1 MKGFAKGYAL
11 AAVAALS
18 LGGGCQSPYH
28 ADQGA
33 LFGGLVGAGTGAI
46 IGNQVGNPGAGAA
59 IGGAIGALTGATV
72 GSELDHIEARN
83 AANLAAIE
91 QRMGRQIAA
100 GAATVDD
107 VIAMTRAGVDEE
119 LIVNH
124 IRMNGTTTRLQAA
137 DVISLQQQ
145 GVSSRVIA
153 VLQAPPAPQQQMAA
167 APVFVQPAPAP
178 IIVEEYH
185 YGPPWWGPHPYYY
198 RPRPCYHHPP
208 PRSGMSWGFTY
219 RGR

>member
-1 MKGFAKGYAL
+1 MKRSSKGYAL
-11 AAVAALS
+11 AAMAVLAF
-18 LGGGCQSPYH
+18 GGGCQSPYH

-33 LFGGLVGAGTGAI
+33 LFGGLVGAGSGAI
-46 IGNQVGNPGAGAA
+46 IGSQVGNPGAGAA
-59 IGGAIGALTGATV
+59 IGGAIGSLTGAAV

-91 QRMGRQIAA
+91 QQLGQQVAA
-100 GAATVDD
+100 RAATVDD
-107 VIAMTRAGVDEE
+107 VVAMTNAGVDEE

-124 IRMNGTTTRLQAA
+124 IRHNGAAVRLQAA

-153 VLQAPPAPQQQMAA
+153 VLQAPPAPQEQMAA
-167 APVFVQPAPAP
+167 APAAVVASPPP

-185 YGPPWWGPHPYYY
+185 YGPGWWGPYPYRS
-198 RPRPCYHHPP
+198 RPPRYSRHRR
-208 PRSGMSWGFTY
+208 RSGMSWGFTY
-219 RGR
+219 RSR

>member
-1 MKGFAKGYAL
+1 M
-11 AAVAALS
+11 VVWS
-18 LGGGCQSPYH
+18 SGCQSPYH

-33 LFGGLVGAGTGAI
+33 LFGGLVGAGSGAL
-46 IGNQVGNPGAGAA
+46 IGSQVGSPGAGAA
-59 IGGAIGALTGATV
+59 IGGAIGTLTGATI

-91 QRMGRQIAA
+91 QTMGRQLAA

-107 VIAMTRAGVDEE
+107 VVAMTRAGVDEE

-124 IRMNGTTTRLQAA
+124 VRGNGTTVRLQAA
-137 DVISLQQQ
+137 DVIALQEQ
-145 GVSSRVIA
+145 GVSKRVIA
-153 VLQAPPAPQQQMAA
+153 AMQAPPPSQQQMAS
-167 APVFVQPAPAP
+167 APVPVQPSMPTP

-185 YGPPWWGPHPYYY
+185 YASPYWGPYRYGYRPPPYY
-198 RPRPCYHHPP
+198 RGP

>member
-1 MKGFAKGYAL
+1 MEWFAKGYAPAAL
-11 AAVAALS
+11 AALALS
-18 LGGGCQSPYH
+18 CGCQSPYH

-46 IGNQVGNPGAGAA
+46 IGNQLGSPGAGAA
-59 IGGAIGALTGATV
+59 IGGAVGTLTGATV

-83 AANLAAIE
+83 AANMAAIE
-91 QRMGRQIAA
+91 QRLGRQVAA

-107 VIAMTRAGVDEE
+107 VIAMTNAGVDEE

-124 IRMNGTTTRLQAA
+124 IRLNGATMRLQAA

-145 GVSSRVIA
+145 GVSKRVIA
-153 VLQAPPAPQQQMAA
+153 ALQAPPAPQQQMTS
-167 APVFVQPAPAP
+167 APMVVQSSAPPP

-185 YGPPWWGPHPYYY
+185 YGPPWWSPHPYRY
-198 RPRPCYHHPP
+198 RPPPYHRRPS
-208 PRSGMSWGFTY
+208 RSGMSWGFTY